1 MMIVEFVAGT
11 FSRYKQAGCQ
21 FVTVD
26 ALNNEKTVRFYLD
39 NLFNFQTNKDRYS
52 PTRRMYRILQ

>member
-11 FSRYKQAGCQ
+11 FSQYRQAGCQ

-26 ALNNEKTVRFYLD
+26 ALNNKRAIKFYQN
-39 NLFNFQTNKDRYS
+39 NLFSFQTNRDFYS
-52 PTRRMYRILQ
+52 PTRRMYRFLQ